1 MTTNMNMNIIIKTAV
16 VLTNII
22 TTTTL
27 TNIMN
32 ITNIA
37 TTTMNIIIL
46 TADAAVAV
54 AADTNMVTVN
64 KKKHL

>member
-1 MTTNMNMNIIIKTAV
+1 MTTNMNIIIKTVV

-27 TNIMN
+27 TN

-46 TADAAVAV
+46 TADAAVA
-54 AADTNMVTVN
+54 ADTNMVTVN

>member
-1 MTTNMNMNIIIKTAV
+1 MTTNMNIIIKTAV

-22 TTTTL
+22 TTTIL
-27 TNIMN
+27 MN

-37 TTTMNIIIL
+37 TNIMNIIIL
-46 TADAAVAV
+46 TADAAVA
-54 AADTNMVTVN
+54 ADTSMVTVN

>member
-1 MTTNMNMNIIIKTAV
+1 MTTNMNTIIKTAV

-46 TADAAVAV
+46 TADAAVA
-54 AADTNMVTVN
+54 AGKQMKNGSR
-64 KKKHL
+64 

>member
-1 MTTNMNMNIIIKTAV
+1 MTTNMNIIIKTAV
-16 VLTNII
+16 V
-22 TTTTL
+22 L

-54 AADTNMVTVN
+54 DTNMVTVN

>member
-1 MTTNMNMNIIIKTAV
+1 MTTNMNMNTIIKTAV

-22 TTTTL
+22 ITTTL
-27 TNIMN
+27 TN

-46 TADAAVAV
+46 TADAAVA
-54 AADTNMVTVN
+54 ADTSMLTVN
-64 KKKHL
+64 KKKYL

>member
-1 MTTNMNMNIIIKTAV
+1 MTTNMNIIIKTAV

-27 TNIMN
+27 TNI
-32 ITNIA
+32 TNIA

-46 TADAAVAV
+46 TADAAVA
-54 AADTNMVTVN
+54 ADTNMVTVN

>member
-1 MTTNMNMNIIIKTAV
+1 MNIIIKTAV

-32 ITNIA
+32 ITNITNIA

-46 TADAAVAV
+46 TADAAVA
-54 AADTNMVTVN
+54 ADTNMVTVN

>member
-1 MTTNMNMNIIIKTAV
+1 MTTNMNIIIKTAV

-46 TADAAVAV
+46 TADAAVA
-54 AADTNMVTVN
+54 ADTNMVTVN

>member
-1 MTTNMNMNIIIKTAV
+1 MTTNMNTIIKTAV

-22 TTTTL
+22 TTTIL
-27 TNIMN
+27 MN

-37 TTTMNIIIL
+37 TNIMNIIIL
-46 TADAAVAV
+46 TADAAVA
-54 AADTNMVTVN
+54 ADTSMATVN

>member
-1 MTTNMNMNIIIKTAV
+1 MTTNMNTIIKTAV

-32 ITNIA
+32 I
-37 TTTMNIIIL
+37 IIL
-46 TADAAVAV
+46 TADAAV